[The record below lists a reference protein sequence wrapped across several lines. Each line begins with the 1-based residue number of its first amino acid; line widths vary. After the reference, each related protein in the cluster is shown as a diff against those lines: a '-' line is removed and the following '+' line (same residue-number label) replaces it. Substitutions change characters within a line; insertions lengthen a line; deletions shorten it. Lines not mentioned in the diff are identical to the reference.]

1 LKFGLFSFLDA
12 LIFAFLAWSL
22 DAEYDDEA
30 CPDFAALERRCFS
43 CTRSSGVMF
52 CRLPTRVDS
61 DAALAVGV
69 FMAMVN
75 EARSSGVIEAIR
87 VLFAAMRFNTESS
100 VFSREARPSAIA
112 AMRRRSFSAASRR
125 FRLGFFCFAPR
136 SASSGRTALP
146 SKRFSHFSDF
156 RTVDCCDEHLWKVY
170 VEHRRDLKWRVI
182 TTKELIRL
190 KGLNTT
196 RCFVPLYEPKEG
208 IKRDL
213 PIDPYVLGLQAK
225 LSYQKEIPAEYMEGS
240 LSQRLALVQGL
251 MDSDGSVE
259 KRSGTGAKSET

>member
-1 LKFGLFSFLDA
+1 MHESKCHRFSAAYCPRLPQCGHSHTDLKFGLFSFLDA

-156 RTVDCCDEHLWKVY
+156 TAP
-170 VEHRRDLKWRVI
+170 
-182 TTKELIRL
+182 IRL
-190 KGLNTT
+190 KT
-196 RCFVPLYEPKEG
+196 RCSQSIADSRSANVRR
-208 IKRDL
+208 I
-213 PIDPYVLGLQAK
+213 
-225 LSYQKEIPAEYMEGS
+225 STTSGS
-240 LSQRLALVQGL
+240 PNFSRNSLTFLLDV
-251 MDSDGSVE
+251 
-259 KRSGTGAKSET
+259 